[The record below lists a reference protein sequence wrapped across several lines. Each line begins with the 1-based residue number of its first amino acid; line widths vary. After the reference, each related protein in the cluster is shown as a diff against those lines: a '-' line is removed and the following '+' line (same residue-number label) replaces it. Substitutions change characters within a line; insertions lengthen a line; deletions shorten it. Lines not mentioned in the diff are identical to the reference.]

1 MSKVSVSGILTV
13 APFAKVL
20 SNKKRSDC
28 LCGPGGAALICRRHE
43 AASLLQCPGE
53 LNMVRRTDDVK
64 YDDHDDHLD
73 QRLGRMLSTELETS
87 RWTTSTPGT
96 LPAWRQVAFDRWI
109 V

>member
-1 MSKVSVSGILTV
+1 MITDLSHQESLSGEFLTNPFVSNFSLSKVSVSGILTV

-53 LNMVRRTDDVK
+53 LNMVRRTDDVE
-64 YDDHDDHLD
+64 YDDLG
-73 QRLGRMLSTELETS
+73 QRS
-87 RWTTSTPGT
+87 
-96 LPAWRQVAFDRWI
+96 
-109 V
+109 